1 MSYFLNRQELLKK
14 PKDRY
19 HNCRCKEKA
28 DKYYIANNE
37 VLKENPKTTYRNFL
51 EEEKEAKI

>member
-1 MSYFLNRQELLKK
+1 MSYFFNRQELLKK

-37 VLKENPKTTYRNFL
+37 VLKENPKTKYRNFL
-51 EEEKEAKI
+51 EEKEA

>member
-1 MSYFLNRQELLKK
+1 MSYFFNRQELLKK

-37 VLKENPKTTYRNFL
+37 NPKTKYRNFL
-51 EEEKEAKI
+51 EEKEAKI